1 MDGREDR
8 RAAFVEARRWVEA
21 VTGKSFG
28 SKGFRAALENGIL
41 LCDLIN
47 KIKPGIIKKIN
58 RLSTPIAGLDNIN
71 VFLKAC
77 ENLGLKEAQLFHPGD
92 LQDLSNRVTVKQEE
106 TDRRVKNVLIT
117 LYWLGRKAARS
128 PSYYGPHLD
137 LKAFEKLLG
146 QALTK
151 ALGESYSP
159 KQSGRDSGYGDFWCT
174 ERIDPLSLSTNHKRD
189 DSLDSLDSFGSRS
202 STSFSSDLTLK
213 GGSEDFESDTD
224 SETRARMHDPGK
236 DDMSYRRVAL
246 IEPKPAAEFNRFLPS
261 KTKPPTYMPAPLR
274 KKRIEKN
281 EDNRRSW
288 ASPVFT
294 EPDGNFS
301 SNHRRIL
308 GPGMERKSATYILS
322 DFSNYLEEEE
332 EEEEKTTGIP
342 DIEADDLYA
351 RKISAAVSA
360 VKLSSHKFLPKSWAP
375 GEELHWKKAQRI
387 SFSKQWY
394 KEIQGFSNLAD
405 AEEEDAKVQPSHSIM
420 DSLGIRCQEDA
431 QPTKPTTEIAAGE
444 LPSQFLFLRAL
455 QKYSEGH
462 LSSDHRT
469 EVDPSS
475 GPRLITCRKYNYL
488 RPGCDQRIHEI
499 RDFYPDL
506 ENDDLFVRKTGA
518 SHANPVVLQDFEY
531 FRRSCQQSP
540 RIEGEIVLQ
549 PRDGEEEIFPDL
561 EKDDFTVR
569 KAQLQKKEVPL
580 SGAPDK
586 YQPALFPDPWSLP
599 PEIQA
604 KFLCLLEKS
613 TLKSERE
620 SRGKV
625 LSPSSRQ
632 KKDDMLTRKMELLC
646 LGGNVQRKSFFPGV
660 CSKQDMEKWETIR
673 EASRIRHKKRQMVD
687 RLLQKISEEHGS
699 KSLNDVSADELQT
712 IRQMR
717 YEELQKIKTQ
727 LREQDQQWQDDLAKW
742 KSRRRSHTSDLQ
754 RKKEEREEIERRALE
769 SSERRSKTLKEMQ
782 RDRERRDQAPLR
794 NSWQEMEQ
802 SYFSNEDVFREEKAS
817 PKVCVPTEANGGL
830 KREDDHELKDQK
842 PERGVKDEPLTSIDS
857 LAGVRMEPPLPSSR
871 SSNAQT
877 GSGQVS
883 ASLPRSYQK
892 TDTARLTSVVTP
904 RPFGAPMRG
913 IASLPR
919 SFTMDAAMKYNGGM
933 EGPRNAQSGHSR
945 GSEAQTGGSQQGQG
959 QMEQRVAE
967 GSKTRTSRLLEEQ
980 RRRTP
985 ELDPKS
991 DHHTGPDSMTIRS
1004 SAPKERTLSG
1014 TEESRQHEQYSDM
1027 RISINQKPGSS
1038 RSFGFAV
1045 YQNPSGVFVKSI
1057 EEGSPADFCQ
1067 LKVGDE
1073 ILSLGGTSVSH
1084 LEQGEWEAAICQAL
1098 ENGCLVMDV
1107 RRHGRKDWGKDQPFP
1122 PFARHKILNLT
1133 SMATKIIGTS
1143 ENKWIDATSGD
1154 HASTQS
1160 QQMSKKELHSHLQN
1174 DGSETKV
1181 NGMQDDASCC
1191 EQKDTEPISLK
1202 NLKRR
1207 SQFFEQGGQE
1217 PAILDLPVPPIAAPS
1232 RWTWDQEEERKRQEK
1247 WQAEQERLLQEQYKR
1262 EQERLKEEWLKAQRE
1277 AEKDISSYLKEEQT
1291 NLTCPALTGS
1301 VQEVPTFL
1309 WERNGSNKTDCHSS
1323 ERNWEEESRPEY
1335 QGKDSELARSSL
1347 QQQGVLQ
1354 VEQKRKLQGIENG
1367 KGWNGQDTVYY
1378 AKEPSYPEEVPQ
1390 KSQVE
1395 VVKEPRHW
1403 EETSQNLLMEPI
1415 NEPKYGGE
1423 TSQNL
1428 LFEPIKEPGYQ
1439 EDTSQKLLLEP
1450 LKEPRFWEE
1459 KSHKTHVEITKE
1471 LRYQEEPSPN
1481 LLMEPIKE
1489 PRYREE
1495 ASCELLME
1503 PIKEPRYRGETS
1515 KDLLMEPI
1523 KEPRYRE
1530 ETSKDLLME
1539 PIKEPR
1545 YREETSKDLLMEP
1558 IKEPRYREEAS
1569 KDLLMEPIK
1578 EPRYQE
1584 EASQKLLV
1592 EPIKEPRYW
1601 EEASQDLLIEP
1612 IKEPS
1617 YQEEAS
1623 RDFLME
1629 PVKEPRYRKE
1639 VSRDFLM
1646 EPVKEPRY
1654 REEASRDFLMEPIKE
1669 PRYQEETSK
1678 DLLMEPIEEPRYRE
1692 EAFQKPLVE
1701 PVKEVSVQRFQ
1712 YQRHYESPRLSN
1724 EQGKYFSVD
1733 RNKSRSTT
1741 DLDNPQPSGLKK
1753 KFSEQSWN
1761 ATNSLKRSQKE
1772 QGLSSAELER
1782 QQILQEMRKKTS
1794 LHTDSSWIRQRSSS
1808 MHKEPFSLAGNRM
1821 RRGESLD
1828 NLDSSRTNSWR
1839 PHSWV
1844 NQSASST
1851 SLSSSQEL
1859 GQHVAPVVSTSNRAY
1874 MRTPSSSLPSP
1885 SSASMKTSSLPH
1897 IPPSPTVPQAP
1908 SPTSSSQSGTQQRN
1922 RSVSGKRMCS
1932 SCRNALG
1939 KGAAMIIE
1947 SLGLCYHLHCFKC
1960 VACEGDLGGSQ
1971 AGAEVRI
1978 RNSELF
1984 CNSCY
1989 LRFKT
1994 GQATTM

>member
-301 SNHRRIL
+301 R
-308 GPGMERKSATYILS
+308 
-322 DFSNYLEEEE
+322 
-332 EEEEKTTGIP
+332 
-342 DIEADDLYA
+342 
-351 RKISAAVSA
+351 
-360 VKLSSHKFLPKSWAP
+360 
-375 GEELHWKKAQRI
+375 
-387 SFSKQWY
+387 
-394 KEIQGFSNLAD
+394 
-405 AEEEDAKVQPSHSIM
+405 
-420 DSLGIRCQEDA
+420 
-431 QPTKPTTEIAAGE
+431 
-444 LPSQFLFLRAL
+444 
-455 QKYSEGH
+455 
-462 LSSDHRT
+462 
-469 EVDPSS
+469 
-475 GPRLITCRKYNYL
+475 
-488 RPGCDQRIHEI
+488 
-499 RDFYPDL
+499 
-506 ENDDLFVRKTGA
+506 
-518 SHANPVVLQDFEY
+518 
-531 FRRSCQQSP
+531 
-540 RIEGEIVLQ
+540 
-549 PRDGEEEIFPDL
+549 
-561 EKDDFTVR
+561 
-569 KAQLQKKEVPL
+569 
-580 SGAPDK
+580 
-586 YQPALFPDPWSLP
+586 
-599 PEIQA
+599 
-604 KFLCLLEKS
+604 
-613 TLKSERE
+613 
-620 SRGKV
+620 
-625 LSPSSRQ
+625 
-632 KKDDMLTRKMELLC
+632 
-646 LGGNVQRKSFFPGV
+646 
-660 CSKQDMEKWETIR
+660 
-673 EASRIRHKKRQMVD
+673 
-687 RLLQKISEEHGS
+687 S

>member
-301 SNHRRIL
+301 
-308 GPGMERKSATYILS
+308 
-322 DFSNYLEEEE
+322 
-332 EEEEKTTGIP
+332 
-342 DIEADDLYA
+342 
-351 RKISAAVSA
+351 
-360 VKLSSHKFLPKSWAP
+360 
-375 GEELHWKKAQRI
+375 
-387 SFSKQWY
+387 
-394 KEIQGFSNLAD
+394 
-405 AEEEDAKVQPSHSIM
+405 
-420 DSLGIRCQEDA
+420 
-431 QPTKPTTEIAAGE
+431 
-444 LPSQFLFLRAL
+444 
-455 QKYSEGH
+455 
-462 LSSDHRT
+462 
-469 EVDPSS
+469 
-475 GPRLITCRKYNYL
+475 
-488 RPGCDQRIHEI
+488 
-499 RDFYPDL
+499 
-506 ENDDLFVRKTGA
+506 
-518 SHANPVVLQDFEY
+518 
-531 FRRSCQQSP
+531 
-540 RIEGEIVLQ
+540 
-549 PRDGEEEIFPDL
+549 
-561 EKDDFTVR
+561 
-569 KAQLQKKEVPL
+569 
-580 SGAPDK
+580 
-586 YQPALFPDPWSLP
+586 
-599 PEIQA
+599 
-604 KFLCLLEKS
+604 
-613 TLKSERE
+613 
-620 SRGKV
+620 
-625 LSPSSRQ
+625 
-632 KKDDMLTRKMELLC
+632 
-646 LGGNVQRKSFFPGV
+646 
-660 CSKQDMEKWETIR
+660 
-673 EASRIRHKKRQMVD
+673 

-1107 RRHGRKDWGKDQPFP
+1107 RRHGRK
-1122 PFARHKILNLT
+1122 
-1133 SMATKIIGTS
+1133 GTS

-1207 SQFFEQGGQE
+1207 SQFFEQGASGSLYNSWVYLCGGQE

>member
-1 MDGREDR
+1 MDSREDG

-28 SKGFRAALENGIL
+28 SKSFRAALENGIL

-106 TDRRVKNVLIT
+106 TDRRIKNVLIT

-128 PSYYGPHLD
+128 PYYHGPHLD

-159 KQSGRDSGYGDFWCT
+159 KQSGRDSGYGDFWCA
-174 ERIDPLSLSTNHKRD
+174 DPLSLSTSHKRD

-246 IEPKPAAEFNRFLPS
+246 IEPKPAAEFNRFLPN
-261 KTKPPTYMPAPLR
+261 KAKPPTYMPAPLR

-308 GPGMERKSATYILS
+308 GPRMEFKSATYILS

-342 DIEADDLYA
+342 DIETDDFYA
-351 RKISAAVSA
+351 RKISAAVSSA
-360 VKLSSHKFLPKSWAP
+360 VKVSSHKFLPKTWAP
-375 GEELHWKKAQRI
+375 GEALHWKKAQRI

-394 KEIQGFSNLAD
+394 KEIQGFSNMGD
-405 AEEEDAKVQPSHSIM
+405 AKEEDARVQPSHSIA
-420 DSLGIRCQEDA
+420 DSLGIGCQEDS
-431 QPTKPTTEIAAGE
+431 QPIKPTAEIAAGEMRGHSSE

-455 QKYSEGH
+455 QKYSEDY
-462 LSSDHRT
+462 LNSDHRT
-469 EVDPSS
+469 KADPSS

-488 RPGCDQRIHEI
+488 RPGYDQRIHEI

-531 FRRSCQQSP
+531 FRRSCQQRP
-540 RIEGEIVLQ
+540 RVEGEIVLQ
-549 PRDGEEEIFPDL
+549 PRDGEDEIIPDL
-561 EKDDFTVR
+561 EKDDLTVR

-613 TLKSERE
+613 TLKSESE
-620 SRGKV
+620 QRGKV

-632 KKDDMLTRKMELLC
+632 KKDDMLTRKMELLS
-646 LGGNVQRKSFFPGV
+646 LGGNVQSKSFCPGA
-660 CSKQDMEKWETIR
+660 CSKEDMEKWEAIR
-673 EASRIRHKKRQMVD
+673 EASKTRHKKRQMVE

-717 YEELQKIKTQ
+717 YDELQKIKTQ

-754 RKKEEREEIERRALE
+754 RKKEEREEIERRTSE
-769 SSERRSKTLKEMQ
+769 SSERRSKTLREMQ

-794 NSWQEMEQ
+794 NSWQETEQ
-802 SYFSNEDVFREEKAS
+802 LYFSNDDVFREEKAS
-817 PKVCVPTEANGGL
+817 PKVCAPTEANGGL
-830 KREDDHELKDQK
+830 KREDDHELRKRK
-842 PERGVKDEPLTSIDS
+842 PERVVKDEPLASVDS
-857 LAGVRMEPPLPSSR
+857 LAGERTESPLPSSQ

-877 GSGQVS
+877 GSGRVS
-883 ASLPRSYQK
+883 ASLSRSYQK

-913 IASLPR
+913 ISSLPR
-919 SFTMDAAMKYNGGM
+919 SFTMDSVVKYNGGL
-933 EGPRNAQSGHSR
+933 EGPRGAQSGHSR
-945 GSEAQTGGSQQGQG
+945 GSEAQTGGVQGQG
-959 QMEQRVAE
+959 KMEPQVAE
-967 GSKTRTSRLLEEQ
+967 DSKTRTSHLLEEQ
-980 RRRTP
+980 RRGTP
-985 ELDPKS
+985 ESEPKT
-991 DHHTGPDSMTIRS
+991 DHHPSSNSMTVAS
-1004 SAPKERTLSG
+1004 SAPKERTFSA
-1014 TEESRQHEQYSDM
+1014 TEESRRHEQYSDM

-1038 RSFGFAV
+1038 RNFGFAV
-1045 YQNPSGVFVKSI
+1045 SQNPSGVFVKSI

-1073 ILSLGGTSVSH
+1073 ILSLGSIGISH
-1084 LEQGEWEAAICQAL
+1084 LEQGEWEASINQAL
-1098 ENGCLVMDV
+1098 ENGRLIMDV
-1107 RRHGRKDWGKDQPFP
+1107 RRHGKK
-1122 PFARHKILNLT
+1122 
-1133 SMATKIIGTS
+1133 GTP

-1154 HASTQS
+1154 RASTQS
-1160 QQMSKKELHSHLQN
+1160 HQMSEKEVHSHLKN

-1181 NGMQDDASCC
+1181 NGMQDDTSSYDR
-1191 EQKDTEPISLK
+1191 KDTEPISLK

-1217 PAILDLPVPPIAAPS
+1217 PAILDLPVPPIVASS

-1262 EQERLKEEWLKAQRE
+1262 EQERLKEEWLKAQQE

-1291 NLTCPALTGS
+1291 NLTSPAMTGS
-1301 VQEVPTFL
+1301 IQEASTSL
-1309 WERNGSNKTDCHSS
+1309 WERNGSNRTAYLSS
-1323 ERNWEEESRPEY
+1323 ERNWEEESKPEN
-1335 QGKDSELARSSL
+1335 QRKDSELAKSSL

-1354 VEQKRKLQGIENG
+1354 VEQKRKLQEIENR
-1367 KGWNGQDTVYY
+1367 KEWNGQDTVFY

-1390 KSQVE
+1390 KPQVE
-1395 VVKEPRHW
+1395 PVKESRHW
-1403 EETSQNLLMEPI
+1403 EETSQNLLMDPIKEP
-1415 NEPKYGGE
+1415 NHGGK

-1439 EDTSQKLLLEP
+1439 EETSQKLVLEQF
-1450 LKEPRFWEE
+1450 KEPRLWEE
-1459 KSHKTHVEITKE
+1459 VTHKTHVEIVKD
-1471 LRYQEEPSPN
+1471 LRYQGKTSPN
-1481 LLMEPIKE
+1481 LLMEPIKEPRYQEGASQDLLMEPIKE

-1495 ASCELLME
+1495 ASRDLLME
-1503 PIKEPRYRGETS
+1503 PIKEPRNWEETS
-1515 KDLLMEPI
+1515 KDLLIEPIKEPRYHDEASQKLLVEPIKEPRYWEEASQKLLVEPIKEPRYREEAPQDLLMEPI
-1523 KEPRYRE
+1523 KEPRYHDEASQKLLVEPIKEPRYRE
-1530 ETSKDLLME
+1530 EAPRDLLME

-1545 YREETSKDLLMEP
+1545 YWEET
-1558 IKEPRYREEAS
+1558 S

-1592 EPIKEPRYW
+1592 EPIKEPRYR
-1601 EEASQDLLIEP
+1601 EQASQKL
-1612 IKEPS
+1612 
-1617 YQEEAS
+1617 
-1623 RDFLME
+1623 
-1629 PVKEPRYRKE
+1629 
-1639 VSRDFLM
+1639 
-1646 EPVKEPRY
+1646 
-1654 REEASRDFLMEPIKE
+1654 
-1669 PRYQEETSK
+1669 
-1678 DLLMEPIEEPRYRE
+1678 
-1692 EAFQKPLVE
+1692 LVE
-1701 PVKEVSVQRFQ
+1701 PVKEVSMQRFQ

-1724 EQGKYFSVD
+1724 EQGKHFNVD

-1741 DLDNPQPSGLKK
+1741 DLDNPQTSGLKK

-1761 ATNSLKRSQKE
+1761 TTNSLKRSQKE
-1772 QGLSSAELER
+1772 QGLSAAELER
-1782 QQILQEMRKKTS
+1782 QQILQEMKKRTS
-1794 LHTDSSWIRQRSSS
+1794 LHTDSSWIRQRNSSV
-1808 MHKEPFSLAGNRM
+1808 HKEPFSLTGSRM

-1839 PHSWV
+1839 PHSWM

-1851 SLSSSQEL
+1851 SLSSSQEF
-1859 GQHVAPVVSTSNRAY
+1859 GQHIPPVVSTSNRAY

-1897 IPPSPTVPQAP
+1897 IPTSPSVPQAP
-1908 SPTSSSQSGTQQRN
+1908 SPTSSQSGTQQRN

-1932 SCRNALG
+1932 SCRNTLG

-1994 GQATTM
+1994 GHTTAM

>member
-1 MDGREDR
+1 MDGREDG
-8 RAAFVEARRWVEA
+8 RAAFAEARRWVEA

-28 SKGFRAALENGIL
+28 NKNFRAALENGII

-117 LYWLGRKAARS
+117 LYWLGRKAASS
-128 PSYYGPHLD
+128 PSYNGPHLD

-151 ALGESYSP
+151 ALGESCSP
-159 KQSGRDSGYGDFWCT
+159 KQSGRDSGYGDIWCI
-174 ERIDPLSLSTNHKRD
+174 ERIDPLSLSTSHKRD

-213 GGSEDFESDTD
+213 GGSEDCESDTD
-224 SETRARMHDPGK
+224 SEIRARMHDPGK

-246 IEPKPAAEFNRFLPS
+246 IEPKPASEFNRFLPS
-261 KTKPPTYMPAPLR
+261 KAKPPTYMPAPLR

-294 EPDGNFS
+294 ESDGNFS
-301 SNHRRIL
+301 SNHRRVF
-308 GPGMERKSATYILS
+308 GHEMERKSAANVLS
-322 DFSNYLEEEE
+322 DFSNCLEEEE
-332 EEEEKTTGIP
+332 EEEEKSTGIP

-351 RKISAAVSA
+351 RKISSAVSA
-360 VKLSSHKFLPKSWAP
+360 VKVSSHKFLPQSWVP
-375 GEELHWKKAQRI
+375 GGELHWKKAKRI

-394 KEIQGFSNLAD
+394 KEIQGFSNMVD
-405 AEEEDAKVQPSHSIM
+405 SEEEGARVQPSHSITDHPGVSCTE
-420 DSLGIRCQEDA
+420 DSRSVRQTAEN
-431 QPTKPTTEIAAGE
+431 AAGGKHGRSSD

-455 QKYSEGH
+455 QKYSEDY
-462 LSSDHRT
+462 LSSGNRT
-469 EVDPSS
+469 KADPSL
-475 GPRLITCRKYNYL
+475 GPRLITCRNYNYL
-488 RPGCDQRIHEI
+488 RPGYDQRINEN

-518 SHANPVVLQDFEY
+518 SHVNPVILQDFEY
-531 FRRSCQQSP
+531 FRRSSQQSP

-549 PRDGEEEIFPDL
+549 PRDGEDEIIPDL
-561 EKDDFTVR
+561 EKDDLTVR
-569 KAQLQKKEVPL
+569 KVQLQKKEVPL

-586 YQPALFPDPWSLP
+586 YKPALFPDPWSLP

-613 TLKSERE
+613 TIKSECE
-620 SRGKV
+620 SGGKI
-625 LSPSSRQ
+625 LPPSSRQ
-632 KKDDMLTRKMELLC
+632 KKDDMLARKIELFGI
-646 LGGNVQRKSFFPGV
+646 GGNVQHKSFSPGV
-660 CSKQDMEKWETIR
+660 CSKEDMQKWEAIR
-673 EASRIRHKKRQMVD
+673 EASRIRHKKRQMVE
-687 RLLQKISEEHGS
+687 RLLQRISEEHGS

-717 YEELQKIKTQ
+717 YEELQRIKAE
-727 LREQDQQWQDDLAKW
+727 LREQDQRWQDDLAKW

-754 RKKEEREEIERRALE
+754 KKKEEREEIERRASE
-769 SSERRSKTLKEMQ
+769 SSERRSKTLREMQ
-782 RDRERRDQAPLR
+782 QDRVRWDQAALR
-794 NSWQEMEQ
+794 NSWEETEPRD
-802 SYFSNEDVFREEKAS
+802 SSNNDVFSDEKAP
-817 PKVCVPTEANGGL
+817 PKVCVPSEVDGGL
-830 KREDDHELKDQK
+830 KAGETHEQGGQK
-842 PERGVKDEPLTSIDS
+842 PEREAKAEPPISAQS
-857 LAGVRMEPPLPSSR
+857 LARGRREPSLPSSP
-871 SSNAQT
+871 SANAQAR
-877 GSGQVS
+877 SGRVS

-904 RPFGAPMRG
+904 RPFGAPLRG
-913 IASLPR
+913 ISSLPR
-919 SFTMDAAMKYNGGM
+919 SFTMDAAVKYNGGV
-933 EGPRNAQSGHSR
+933 EGSRRAQSGISR
-945 GSEAQTGGSQQGQG
+945 GPQAQAGRGQSQG
-959 QMEQRVAE
+959 QMEPRGPE
-967 GSKTRTSRLLEEQ
+967 DSKSRTSHLLGEHQ
-980 RRRTP
+980 RGAP
-985 ELDPKS
+985 ELDPKL
-991 DHHTGPDSMTIRS
+991 DHHASPDSVTVS
-1004 SAPKERTLSG
+1004 SSTPKERTLSG
-1014 TEESRQHEQYSDM
+1014 TEESRWQEQYSDM

-1038 RSFGFAV
+1038 RSFGFAT

-1073 ILSLGGTSVSH
+1073 ILSLGGTSISH
-1084 LEQGEWEAAICQAL
+1084 LDQGEWEDAISRAL
-1098 ENGCLVMDV
+1098 ESGHLVMDV
-1107 RRHGRKDWGKDQPFP
+1107 RRHGRKDWGKDQPFL

-1133 SMATKIIGTS
+1133 SMATNIIGTP

-1154 HASTQS
+1154 HTSTQS
-1160 QQMSKKELHSHLQN
+1160 QQMSEKELHSHFQN

-1181 NGMQDDASCC
+1181 NGMQDDSSCC

-1207 SQFFEQGGQE
+1207 SQFFEQGASGSLYNSWVYLCGGPE
-1217 PAILDLPVPPIAAPS
+1217 PAILDLPVPPIAAPG

-1247 WQAEQERLLQEQYKR
+1247 WQAEQERLLQEQYRR

-1277 AEKDISSYLKEEQT
+1277 AEKEISHYSDEEQT
-1291 NLTCPALTGS
+1291 ILTSPAMSGS
-1301 VQEVPTFL
+1301 VQEPPTSL
-1309 WERNGSNKTDCHSS
+1309 WERNGSNRTDYLSS
-1323 ERNWEEESRPEY
+1323 ERKWEEESKPEN
-1335 QGKDSELARSSL
+1335 QGKDKCLSELARSSL
-1347 QQQGVLQ
+1347 QQQAILQ
-1354 VEQKRKLQGIENG
+1354 VEQKRKLQEMENG
-1367 KGWNGQDTVYY
+1367 KECNVQDTVYY
-1378 AKEPSYPEEVPQ
+1378 AKEPSYQEET
-1390 KSQVE
+1390 SQQPLVE
-1395 VVKEPRHW
+1395 PVKEPRYW
-1403 EETSQNLLMEPI
+1403 EEVFQKPQVEPFKEAKYWEEASQKFLMDPTKEPKYGEETSQH
-1415 NEPKYGGE
+1415 
-1423 TSQNL
+1423 L

-1439 EDTSQKLLLEP
+1439 EETSQKSLLEP
-1450 LKEPRFWEE
+1450 LKEPRYWEE
-1459 KSHKTHVEITKE
+1459 ASQKPHVEPIKE
-1471 LRYQEEPSPN
+1471 LRYREEASQNLLMEPNKEPRYWEESSQN

-1495 ASCELLME
+1495 S
-1503 PIKEPRYRGETS
+1503 S
-1515 KDLLMEPI
+1515 QNLLMEPI

-1530 ETSKDLLME
+1530 ESSQNLLME

-1545 YREETSKDLLMEP
+1545 YREESSQNLLMEP
-1558 IKEPRYREEAS
+1558 IKEPRYREES
-1569 KDLLMEPIK
+1569 SQNLLMEPIK
-1578 EPRYQE
+1578 ESRYRE

-1592 EPIKEPRYW
+1592 EPIKEPRYC
-1601 EEASQDLLIEP
+1601 
-1612 IKEPS
+1612 
-1617 YQEEAS
+1617 
-1623 RDFLME
+1623 
-1629 PVKEPRYRKE
+1629 
-1639 VSRDFLM
+1639 
-1646 EPVKEPRY
+1646 
-1654 REEASRDFLMEPIKE
+1654 
-1669 PRYQEETSK
+1669 EETSQN
-1678 DLLMEPIEEPRYRE
+1678 L
-1692 EAFQKPLVE
+1692 LVE

-1712 YQRHYESPRLSN
+1712 YQRHYEAPTRLSS
-1724 EQGKYFSVD
+1724 EQGRHFSAD
-1733 RNKSRSTT
+1733 RSKSKSTT
-1741 DLDNPQPSGLKK
+1741 DLDNHQASGLKK
-1753 KFSEQSWN
+1753 KFPEPCWST
-1761 ATNSLKRSQKE
+1761 TNSLKRSQKE
-1772 QGLSSAELER
+1772 HGLSSAELER

-1808 MHKEPFSLAGNRM
+1808 MHKEPIGLSSSRM

-1839 PHSWV
+1839 PHSWMS
-1844 NQSASST
+1844 QSASST
-1851 SLSSSQEL
+1851 SLSSSQDF
-1859 GQHVAPVVSTSNRAY
+1859 GQPIPPVVSTSNRAY

-1885 SSASMKTSSLPH
+1885 SATSMKTSSLPH
-1897 IPPSPTVPQAP
+1897 IPPSSSVPHAQ
-1908 SPTSSSQSGTQQRN
+1908 SPTSSSQPGTQQRN

-1960 VACEGDLGGSQ
+1960 VACEGNLGGSQ

-1989 LRFKT
+1989 LRFKIA
-1994 GQATTM
+1994 GQATAM